1 MLCNAD
7 ITDTRHTAGMTY
19 IIDLDEQRIATARQI
34 AEGLPER
41 MKDVLARVARG
52 QDRRAIAR
60 SLRVELDTVY
70 RYLTEIHARFEN
82 PSTSSIIAHL
92 AAAEERFRASN
103 RKGIL
108 THF

>member
-1 MLCNAD
+1 MS
-7 ITDTRHTAGMTY
+7 Y
-19 IIDLDEQRIATARQI
+19 IIDLDEQRIATAREI
-34 AEGLPER
+34 ADALPQR

-60 SLRVELDTVY
+60 SLHVELDTVY
-70 RYLTEIHARFEN
+70 RYLTEIHVRFDN
-82 PSTSSIIAHL
+82 PSTASIIAHL
-92 AAAEERFRASN
+92 AAAEERFRASK